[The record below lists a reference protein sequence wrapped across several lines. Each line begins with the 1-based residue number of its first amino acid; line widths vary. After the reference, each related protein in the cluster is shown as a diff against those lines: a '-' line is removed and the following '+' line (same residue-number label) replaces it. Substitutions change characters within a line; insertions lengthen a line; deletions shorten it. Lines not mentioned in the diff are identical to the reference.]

1 MASRSVVAM
10 NQDDPRSLHVA
21 VRVQPGAK
29 RTEVGGRYG
38 DEEPPVLV
46 VKVRAR
52 PVDGR
57 ANDAVCAAIAEAFG
71 VRRSAVR
78 VKNGERTRRKVVV
91 VEAGRPERLAEL
103 LGGAAPSR
111 G

>member
-1 MASRSVVAM
+1 VVAI
-10 NQDDPRSLHVA
+10 NRDDPRSLHVA

-29 RTEVGGRYG
+29 RTGVGGRYG
-38 DEEPPVLV
+38 DEDPPVLL
-46 VKVRAR
+46 VKVSAP

-57 ANDAVCAAIAEAFG
+57 ANDAVCAAIAKAFG

-78 VKNGERTRRKVVV
+78 VTTGERSRRKVVV
-91 VEAGRPERLAEL
+91 VEGGRPERLAEL
-103 LGGAAPSR
+103 LGGAAPDR